1 MKINRVHISDII
13 DARRMDP
20 IFFRYGTMQ
29 FGRYF
34 RLEAISTCIV
44 DIQSGV
50 GAGKKDQAD
59 KNNGIIQIRPTNIDR
74 NGMLIFDKNIYVPFD
89 AAMPSLQKD
98 DVLFNNTNS
107 QELVGKTAIYK
118 GDIPYKFSNH
128 ITRIRVN
135 KEKIIPEFLWLI
147 LNMYQQR
154 EIFYAICTN
163 WNNQSGVGTELL
175 KSIKIPLPEMGIQQK
190 IVDIYTAAQTAKLQ
204 KDKEAKELLES
215 IDDYLLEA
223 LSINPSQE
231 VSSESVFTKKIS
243 EMIGNRLDV
252 SFYKDRFEMVSGI
265 YPNKRLSSIV
275 DIDPTIR
282 FTGLADDTPISF
294 IPMECI
300 DDTFGE
306 VKVQR
311 ETTIAKTKGY
321 TKFEENDLL
330 WAKITP
336 CMQNGKSAIT
346 RNLTNGVGCGS
357 TEYYVIRPKTD
368 DLIIDYVYLVLRH
381 HAVLKAA
388 QNSFGGSAGQQ
399 RVSSQYVKSIVIP
412 HPPIDVQKSIIAT
425 VIQKKERAKQL
436 QSEGSKVLEEA
447 KATIEKMIL
456 G

>member
-1 MKINRVHISDII
+1 MIIRRVEISKLVGMRYDVSFYQERFDYSSQIYPTYELGDILYINPSVTFSELTDNDVISYVPMEAI
-13 DARRMDP
+13 DE
-20 IFFRYGTMQ
+20 RYGIISLAKNITVANTKGYTKFKEGDLLWAKITPCMQ
-29 FGRYF
+29 NGKS
-34 RLEAISTCIV
+34 AIA
-44 DIQSGV
+44 QNLLKGV
-50 GAGKKDQAD
+50 GCGSTEFFVLRPKSSNVLIKYIHFILRDYRVLKSAQNSFGGSAG
-59 KNNGIIQIRPTNIDR
+59 
-74 NGMLIFDKNIYVPFD
+74 
-89 AAMPSLQKD
+89 
-98 DVLFNNTNS
+98 
-107 QELVGKTAIYK
+107 
-118 GDIPYKFSNH
+118 
-128 ITRIRVN
+128 
-135 KEKIIPEFLWLI
+135 
-147 LNMYQQR
+147 QQR
-154 EIFYAICTN
+154 VSSSY
-163 WNNQSGVGTELL
+163 L
-175 KSIKIPLPEMGIQQK
+175 KTIRIPLPPIEIQQK
-190 IVDIYTAAQTAKLQ
+190 LVDIYTAAQNAKLQ

-231 VSSESVFTKKIS
+231 VSSESVFTKRIS

-252 SFYKDRFEMVSGI
+252 SFYKDRFEMVSRI

-300 DDTFGE
+300 DDMFGE
-306 VKVQR
+306 IKVQR
-311 ETTIAKTKGY
+311 ETSIAKTKGY

-336 CMQNGKSAIT
+336 CMQNGKSAIA

-436 QSEGSKVLEEA
+436 QSKGSKVLEEA

>member
-1 MKINRVHISDII
+1 MIIRRVEISKLVGMRYDASFYQERFDYSSQIYPTYELGDILYINPSVTFSELTDNDVISYVPMEAI
-13 DARRMDP
+13 DE
-20 IFFRYGTMQ
+20 RYGVISSAKNITVANTKGYTKFKEGDLLWAKITPCMQ
-29 FGRYF
+29 NGKS
-34 RLEAISTCIV
+34 AIA
-44 DIQSGV
+44 QNLLKGV
-50 GAGKKDQAD
+50 GCGSTEFFVLRPKSSNVLIKYIHFILRDYRVLKSAQNSFGGSAG
-59 KNNGIIQIRPTNIDR
+59 
-74 NGMLIFDKNIYVPFD
+74 
-89 AAMPSLQKD
+89 
-98 DVLFNNTNS
+98 
-107 QELVGKTAIYK
+107 
-118 GDIPYKFSNH
+118 
-128 ITRIRVN
+128 
-135 KEKIIPEFLWLI
+135 
-147 LNMYQQR
+147 QQR
-154 EIFYAICTN
+154 VSSSY
-163 WNNQSGVGTELL
+163 L
-175 KSIKIPLPEMGIQQK
+175 KTIRIPLPPIEIQQK
-190 IVDIYTAAQTAKLQ
+190 LVDIYTAAQNAKLQ

-231 VSSESVFTKKIS
+231 VSSESVFTKRIS

-252 SFYKDRFEMVSGI
+252 SFYKDRFEMVSEI

-306 VKVQR
+306 VKEQR
-311 ETTIAKTKGY
+311 ETTIAQTKGY

-336 CMQNGKSAIT
+336 CMQNGKSAIA
-346 RNLTNGVGCGS
+346 RNLTNGIGCGS
-357 TEYYVIRPKTD
+357 TEYYVIRPKTAE
-368 DLIIDYVYLVLRH
+368 LIIDYVYLLLRH

-399 RVSSQYVKSIVIP
+399 RVSSQYMKSIVIP
-412 HPPIDVQKSIIAT
+412 HPPIDVQKSIIET
-425 VIQKKERAKQL
+425 VTHKKERAKQL
-436 QSEGSKVLEEA
+436 QNEGSKVLEEA

>member
-1 MKINRVHISDII
+1 MLEEWI
-13 DARRMDP
+13 
-20 IFFRYGTMQ
+20 
-29 FGRYF
+29 RYF
-34 RLEAISTCIV
+34 LDMVPCNLG
-44 DIQSGV
+44 DILDWKLLVLVLSIYNQVLGP
-50 GAGKKDQAD
+50 GKKDQAD

-190 IVDIYTAAQTAKLQ
+190 LVDIYTAAQNAKLQ

-231 VSSESVFTKKIS
+231 VSSASVFTKKIS

-252 SFYKDRFEMVSGI
+252 SFYKDRFDMISGI
-265 YPNKRLSSIV
+265 YPNKRLFSIV

-300 DDTFGE
+300 DETFGE
-306 VKVQR
+306 VKEQR

-336 CMQNGKSAIT
+336 CMQNGKSAIA

>member
-1 MKINRVHISDII
+1 MNLYNIHIKEILGNRYDFSYVLYKYNTLNFH
-13 DARRMDP
+13 
-20 IFFRYGTMQ
+20 Y
-29 FGRYF
+29 
-34 RLEAISTCIV
+34 
-44 DIQSGV
+44 
-50 GAGKKDQAD
+50 
-59 KNNGIIQIRPTNIDR
+59 PTIALSR
-74 NGMLIFDKNIYVPFD
+74 
-89 AAMPSLQKD
+89 
-98 DVLFNNTNS
+98 
-107 QELVGKTAIYK
+107 
-118 GDIPYKFSNH
+118 
-128 ITRIRVN
+128 
-135 KEKIIPEFLWLI
+135 
-147 LNMYQQR
+147 
-154 EIFYAICTN
+154 
-163 WNNQSGVGTELL
+163 LL
-175 KSIKIPLPEMGIQQK
+175 KSKPQYGAAEAGVIRESLDAARYIRITDITENGELSDDIGVTAKTINGKYILNNNDILIARSGNTVGKSYLHKSDQISYPCFFAGYMIRFIVDEERINPDYFFIYTRLTIFKDWVKATQRSTGQPNINAEEYSGLQITLPPIGIQQK
-190 IVDIYTAAQTAKLQ
+190 IVDIYTTAQNAKLQ
-204 KDKEAKELLES
+204 KDKESKELLES

-252 SFYKDRFEMVSGI
+252 SFYKDRFEMISGI
-265 YPNKRLSSIV
+265 YPNKRLFSIV

-282 FTGLADDTPISF
+282 FTELADDTPISF

-306 VKVQR
+306 VKEQR

-336 CMQNGKSAIT
+336 CMQNGKSAIA

-425 VIQKKERAKQL
+425 VIQIKERAKQL
-436 QSEGSKVLEEA
+436 QSEGSKVLAEA

>member
-1 MKINRVHISDII
+1 MNLYNIHIKEILGNRYDFSYVLYKYNTLNFH
-13 DARRMDP
+13 
-20 IFFRYGTMQ
+20 Y
-29 FGRYF
+29 
-34 RLEAISTCIV
+34 
-44 DIQSGV
+44 
-50 GAGKKDQAD
+50 
-59 KNNGIIQIRPTNIDR
+59 PTIALSR
-74 NGMLIFDKNIYVPFD
+74 
-89 AAMPSLQKD
+89 
-98 DVLFNNTNS
+98 
-107 QELVGKTAIYK
+107 
-118 GDIPYKFSNH
+118 
-128 ITRIRVN
+128 
-135 KEKIIPEFLWLI
+135 
-147 LNMYQQR
+147 
-154 EIFYAICTN
+154 
-163 WNNQSGVGTELL
+163 LL
-175 KSIKIPLPEMGIQQK
+175 KSKPQYGAAEAGVIRESLDAARYIRITDITENGELSDDIGVTAKTINGKYILNNNDILIARSGNTVGKSYLHKSDRISYPCFFAGYMIRFIVDEERINPDYFFIYTRLTIFKDWVKATQRSTGQPNINAEEYSGLQIPLPPIGIQQK
-190 IVDIYTAAQTAKLQ
+190 IVDIYTTAQNAKLQ
-204 KDKEAKELLES
+204 KDKESKELLES

-252 SFYKDRFEMVSGI
+252 SFYKDRFEMISGI
-265 YPNKRLSSIV
+265 YPNKRLFSIV

-282 FTGLADDTPISF
+282 FTELADDTPISF

-306 VKVQR
+306 VKEQR

-336 CMQNGKSAIT
+336 CMQNGKSAIA

-357 TEYYVIRPKTD
+357 TEYYVIRPKTN

-425 VIQKKERAKQL
+425 VIQIKERAKQL
-436 QSEGSKVLEEA
+436 QSEGSKVLAEA

>member
-1 MKINRVHISDII
+1 MKINSIYISNII

-20 IFFRYGTMQ
+20 IFFRYGTIQ
-29 FGRYF
+29 FGRIF
-34 RLEAISTCIV
+34 KLESISSCII

-50 GAGKKDQAD
+50 GAGKKDQTD

-89 AAMPSLQKD
+89 ATMPSLQRD

-118 GDIPYKFSNH
+118 GDTPYRFSNH

-135 KEKIIPEFLWLI
+135 KEKIIPDFLWLI
-147 LNMYQQR
+147 LNIYQQR

-163 WNNQSGVGTELL
+163 WNNQSGIGTELL

-190 IVDIYTAAQTAKLQ
+190 IVDTYTAANKARLQ
-204 KDKEAKELLES
+204 KDKEAEELLES
-215 IDDYLLEA
+215 IDNYLLEA

-306 VKVQR
+306 VKEQR
-311 ETTIAKTKGY
+311 ETIIAQTKRY

-336 CMQNGKSAIT
+336 CMQNGKSAIA

-368 DLIIDYVYLVLRH
+368 DLIIDYVYLLLRH

-399 RVSSQYVKSIVIP
+399 RVSSQYMKSIVIP
-412 HPPIDVQKSIIAT
+412 HPPIDVQKSIIET
-425 VIQKKERAKQL
+425 VIHKKERVKQL
-436 QSEGSKVLEEA
+436 QNECSKVLEEA

>member
-1 MKINRVHISDII
+1 MNLYNIHIKEILGNRYDFSYVLYKYNTLNFH
-13 DARRMDP
+13 
-20 IFFRYGTMQ
+20 Y
-29 FGRYF
+29 
-34 RLEAISTCIV
+34 
-44 DIQSGV
+44 
-50 GAGKKDQAD
+50 
-59 KNNGIIQIRPTNIDR
+59 PTIALSR
-74 NGMLIFDKNIYVPFD
+74 
-89 AAMPSLQKD
+89 
-98 DVLFNNTNS
+98 
-107 QELVGKTAIYK
+107 
-118 GDIPYKFSNH
+118 
-128 ITRIRVN
+128 
-135 KEKIIPEFLWLI
+135 
-147 LNMYQQR
+147 
-154 EIFYAICTN
+154 
-163 WNNQSGVGTELL
+163 LL
-175 KSIKIPLPEMGIQQK
+175 KSKPQYGAAEAGVIRESLDAARYIRITDITENGELSDDIGVTAKTINGKYILNNNDILIARSGNTVGKSYLHKSDRISYPCFFAGYMIRFIVDEERINPDYFFIYTRLTIFKDWVKATQRSTGQPNINAEEYSGLQIPLPPIGIQQK
-190 IVDIYTAAQTAKLQ
+190 IVDIYTTAQNAKLQ
-204 KDKEAKELLES
+204 KDKESKELLES

-252 SFYKDRFEMVSGI
+252 SFYKDRFEMISGI
-265 YPNKRLSSIV
+265 YPNKRLFSIV

-282 FTGLADDTPISF
+282 FTELADDTPISF

-306 VKVQR
+306 VKEQR

-336 CMQNGKSAIT
+336 CMQNGKSAIA

-425 VIQKKERAKQL
+425 VIQIKERAKQL
-436 QSEGSKVLEEA
+436 QSEG
-447 KATIEKMIL
+447 
-456 G
+456 

>member
-1 MKINRVHISDII
+1 MIIRRVEISKLVGMRYDVSFYQERFDYSSQIYPTYELGDILYINPSVTFSELTDNDVISYVPMEAI
-13 DARRMDP
+13 DE
-20 IFFRYGTMQ
+20 RYGIISLAKNITVANTKGYTKFKEGDLLWAKITPCMQ
-29 FGRYF
+29 NGKS
-34 RLEAISTCIV
+34 AIA
-44 DIQSGV
+44 QNLLKGV
-50 GAGKKDQAD
+50 GCGSTEFFVLRPKSSNVLIKYIHFILRDYRVLKSAQNSFGGSAG
-59 KNNGIIQIRPTNIDR
+59 
-74 NGMLIFDKNIYVPFD
+74 
-89 AAMPSLQKD
+89 
-98 DVLFNNTNS
+98 
-107 QELVGKTAIYK
+107 
-118 GDIPYKFSNH
+118 
-128 ITRIRVN
+128 
-135 KEKIIPEFLWLI
+135 
-147 LNMYQQR
+147 QQR
-154 EIFYAICTN
+154 VSSSY
-163 WNNQSGVGTELL
+163 L
-175 KSIKIPLPEMGIQQK
+175 KTIRIPLPPIEIQQTL
-190 IVDIYTAAQTAKLQ
+190 VDIYTAAQNAKLQ

-231 VSSESVFTKKIS
+231 VSSESVFTKRIS

-252 SFYKDRFEMVSGI
+252 SFYKDRFEMVSRI

-306 VKVQR
+306 VKEQR
-311 ETTIAKTKGY
+311 ETTIAQTKGY

-336 CMQNGKSAIT
+336 CMQNGKSAIA

-357 TEYYVIRPKTD
+357 TEYYVIRPKTN

-436 QSEGSKVLEEA
+436 QSKGSKVLEEA

>member
-1 MKINRVHISDII
+1 MIIRRVEISKLVGMRYDVSFYQERFDYSSQIYPTYELGDILYINPSVTFSELTDNDVISYVPMEAI
-13 DARRMDP
+13 DE
-20 IFFRYGTMQ
+20 RYGIISLAKNITVANTKGYTKFKEGDLLWAKITPCMQ
-29 FGRYF
+29 NGKS
-34 RLEAISTCIV
+34 AIA
-44 DIQSGV
+44 QNLLKGV
-50 GAGKKDQAD
+50 GCGSTEFFVLRPKSSNVLIKYIHFILRDYRVLKSAQNSFGGSAG
-59 KNNGIIQIRPTNIDR
+59 
-74 NGMLIFDKNIYVPFD
+74 
-89 AAMPSLQKD
+89 
-98 DVLFNNTNS
+98 
-107 QELVGKTAIYK
+107 
-118 GDIPYKFSNH
+118 
-128 ITRIRVN
+128 
-135 KEKIIPEFLWLI
+135 
-147 LNMYQQR
+147 QQR
-154 EIFYAICTN
+154 VSSSY
-163 WNNQSGVGTELL
+163 L
-175 KSIKIPLPEMGIQQK
+175 KTIRIPLPPIEIQQK
-190 IVDIYTAAQTAKLQ
+190 LVDIYTAAQNAKLQ

-231 VSSESVFTKKIS
+231 VSSESVFTKRIS

-252 SFYKDRFEMVSGI
+252 SFYKDRFEMVSRI

-306 VKVQR
+306 VKEHR
-311 ETTIAKTKGY
+311 ETTIAQTKGY

-336 CMQNGKSAIT
+336 CMQNGKSAIA

-357 TEYYVIRPKTD
+357 TEYYVIRPKTN

-436 QSEGSKVLEEA
+436 QSKGSKVLEEA

>member
-1 MKINRVHISDII
+1 MIIRRVEISKLVGMRYDVSFYQERFDYSSQIYPTYELGDILYINPSVTFSELTDNDVISYVPMEAI
-13 DARRMDP
+13 DE
-20 IFFRYGTMQ
+20 RYGIISLAKNITVANTKGYTKFKEGDLLWAKITPCMQ
-29 FGRYF
+29 NGKS
-34 RLEAISTCIV
+34 AIA
-44 DIQSGV
+44 QNLLKGV
-50 GAGKKDQAD
+50 GCGSTEFFVLRPKSSNVLIKYIHFILRDYRVLKSAQNSFGGSAG
-59 KNNGIIQIRPTNIDR
+59 
-74 NGMLIFDKNIYVPFD
+74 
-89 AAMPSLQKD
+89 
-98 DVLFNNTNS
+98 
-107 QELVGKTAIYK
+107 
-118 GDIPYKFSNH
+118 
-128 ITRIRVN
+128 
-135 KEKIIPEFLWLI
+135 
-147 LNMYQQR
+147 QQR
-154 EIFYAICTN
+154 GSSSY
-163 WNNQSGVGTELL
+163 L
-175 KSIKIPLPEMGIQQK
+175 KTIRIPLPPIEIQQK
-190 IVDIYTAAQTAKLQ
+190 LVDIYTAAQNAKLQ

-231 VSSESVFTKKIS
+231 VSSESVFTKRIS

-252 SFYKDRFEMVSGI
+252 SFYKDRFEMVSRI

-306 VKVQR
+306 VKEQR
-311 ETTIAKTKGY
+311 ETTIAQTKGY

-336 CMQNGKSAIT
+336 CMQNGKSAIA

-357 TEYYVIRPKTD
+357 TEYYVIRPKTN

-436 QSEGSKVLEEA
+436 QSKGSKVLEEA

>member
-1 MKINRVHISDII
+1 MIIRRVEISKLVGMRYDVSFYQERFDYSSQIYPTYELGDILYINPSVTFSELTDNDVISYVPMEAI
-13 DARRMDP
+13 DE
-20 IFFRYGTMQ
+20 RYGIISLAKNITVANTKGYTKFKEGDLLWAKITPCMQ
-29 FGRYF
+29 NGKS
-34 RLEAISTCIV
+34 AIA
-44 DIQSGV
+44 QNLLKGV
-50 GAGKKDQAD
+50 GCGSTEFFVLRPKSSNVLIKYIHFILRDYRVLKSAQNSFGGSAG
-59 KNNGIIQIRPTNIDR
+59 
-74 NGMLIFDKNIYVPFD
+74 
-89 AAMPSLQKD
+89 
-98 DVLFNNTNS
+98 
-107 QELVGKTAIYK
+107 
-118 GDIPYKFSNH
+118 
-128 ITRIRVN
+128 
-135 KEKIIPEFLWLI
+135 
-147 LNMYQQR
+147 QQR
-154 EIFYAICTN
+154 VSSSY
-163 WNNQSGVGTELL
+163 L
-175 KSIKIPLPEMGIQQK
+175 KTIRIPLPPIEIQQK
-190 IVDIYTAAQTAKLQ
+190 LVDIYTAAQNAKLQ

-215 IDDYLLEA
+215 IDDFFLEA

-231 VSSESVFTKKIS
+231 VSSESVFTKRIS

-306 VKVQR
+306 VKEQR
-311 ETTIAKTKGY
+311 ETTIAQTKGY

-336 CMQNGKSAIT
+336 CMQNGKSAIA

-357 TEYYVIRPKTD
+357 TEYYVIRPKTN

-436 QSEGSKVLEEA
+436 QSKGSKVLEEA